1 MQSLP
6 NRGGSGKPVRAFLAS
21 QLMARPPAVFRL
33 APKRRWP
40 TRRSTLRIVRQI
52 VIVMDMTDRPIRLDI
67 FKTALPMRSFE
78 HAAATRKVAES
89 IVVRLTSESGRVGWG
104 ETLPRA
110 YVTGETLESVPADIE
125 SLFWP
130 HLRECQGRNEV
141 RTLLPQLTLQV
152 DGRAVTAA
160 RCAIE
165 LAAMQAYETF
175 SPDGWSP
182 PEEWPSVSGVL
193 GSADPA
199 KTARKLRLMR
209 WYGLRHFKLKLGFSD
224 EVDQANLRAVH
235 RQLARGLS
243 DGRFTLR
250 VDVNSAWSYNDTP
263 AKVAQLR
270 REFGVCA
277 VEQPTKARPARFV
290 DLAMTCELPLIAD
303 ESAVTE
309 DDVEVLLGAE
319 GRVWLNVRISKNGG
333 LGPAMRLARLA
344 RANGVPYVLGCMVGE
359 SGILSLAQR
368 SMLASG
374 ASPGMLEGNFGQ
386 FLLKDDL
393 TATSPR
399 FGYRGRIWPVGGGR
413 GGLYIPQVR
422 GDKLQQ
428 YGTLLKTL
436 G

>member
-1 MQSLP
+1 MGMS
-6 NRGGSGKPVRAFLAS
+6 
-21 QLMARPPAVFRL
+21 
-33 APKRRWP
+33 
-40 TRRSTLRIVRQI
+40 
-52 VIVMDMTDRPIRLDI
+52 DRPIRLDI

-104 ETLPRA
+104 ETLPRD
-110 YVTGETLESVPADIE
+110 YVTGETLESVAADLE

-130 HLRECQGRNEV
+130 RMRGCQGRNDV
-141 RTLLPQLTLQV
+141 RALLPQLPVQA
-152 DGRAVTAA
+152 DGRVVAAA

-165 LAAMQAYETF
+165 LAAMQAYEAF
-175 SPDGWSP
+175 SPEGCVP
-182 PEEWPSVSGVL
+182 PEEWPGVTGVL

-209 WYGLRHFKLKLGFSD
+209 WYGLRHFKLKLGFSE

-235 RQLARGLS
+235 RQLAQELS
-243 DGRFTLR
+243 DGKFSLR

-277 VEQPTKARPARFV
+277 VEQPVKARPARFV
-290 DLAMTCELPLIAD
+290 DLAMNCELPLIAD
-303 ESAVTE
+303 ESAITE
-309 DDVEVLLGAE
+309 EDAEVLMGAE
-319 GRVWLNVRISKNGG
+319 AKVWLNVRISKNGG
-333 LGPAMRLARLA
+333 LGPAMRLAKLA
-344 RANGVPYVLGCMVGE
+344 RANGVPFILGCMVGE

-368 SMLASG
+368 SLLASG
-374 ASPGMLEGNFGQ
+374 VSPTMLEGNYGQ

-393 TATSPR
+393 TASSPR
-399 FGYRGRIWPVGGGR
+399 FGYRGRIWPSGR
-413 GGLYIPQVR
+413 GQGGLYLPQVR